1 MEFFVKISLISIFA
15 FDFDMKF
22 NTQKS
27 VVMRVGERYVMCAPL
42 MLDGKEILFV
52 HSLKYLG
59 VHLVAGKCFSC
70 CVKSVRMKFYI
81 TFNAAILQV

>member
-1 MEFFVKISLISIFA
+1 MRSMFTICEQFA

-27 VVMRVGERYVMCAPL
+27 VVIMRVGERYDVMCAPL

-52 HSLKYLG
+52 HSLK
-59 VHLVAGKCFSC
+59 
-70 CVKSVRMKFYI
+70 
-81 TFNAAILQV
+81 